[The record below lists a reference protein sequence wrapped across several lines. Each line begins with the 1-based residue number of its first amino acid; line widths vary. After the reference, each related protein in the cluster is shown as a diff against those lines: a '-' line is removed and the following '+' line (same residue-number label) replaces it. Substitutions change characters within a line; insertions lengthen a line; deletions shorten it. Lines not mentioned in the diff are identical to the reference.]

1 MSVDILREHRTSTLA
16 FNTWMPVLCCLAFCI
31 IALTLIVTQD
41 YPGYM
46 DELEHVSYA
55 AFLQETGR
63 WLPKFELQKTLV
75 IADMG
80 QWQDRANYLGHPSPF
95 YLFIGR
101 FLDRSLPPFQAIL
114 PLRLA
119 SAALVLTGVILA
131 LLAGR
136 RHFMQDRLAAP
147 VFCLLLALCPALL
160 AISGQVTNDS
170 LAFLGG
176 ALAYWG
182 ASTADRR
189 RWLGLGGIVPGLVF
203 VLWAKPNAG
212 MAVGIWLGTF
222 ALLRGLIRTPL
233 TLAIALGLAVGSI
246 PYLFILR
253 DYGALVP
260 VTGEQFGHYH
270 VLDSF
275 ARYLP
280 AFLVN
285 IGYTWSFSRTGT
297 WPITSWA
304 GLIAP
309 ALFWMMIACAAV
321 GGVAGINGVVA
332 RGRLWTPRDAIAAA
346 GVVAFAVVLPIHLW
360 FSATRLGFSLPAASF
375 RYYLPIWPVLVHA
388 LAYSIAIARNRW
400 RRVLV
405 ASISVAALIVG
416 WVSPV

>member
-1 MSVDILREHRTSTLA
+1 
-16 FNTWMPVLCCLAFCI
+16 
-31 IALTLIVTQD
+31 
-41 YPGYM
+41 M

-63 WLPKFELQKTLV
+63 WLPKFEIHKTLV
-75 IADMG
+75 IADVG
-80 QWQDRANYLGHPSPF
+80 QWQDRSNYLGHPSPF
-95 YLFIGR
+95 YLFIGL

-119 SAALVLTGVILA
+119 SAALILTGVILA

-136 RHFMQDRLAAP
+136 RHFMQDRLAAL
-147 VFCLLLALCPALL
+147 VFCLLLALCPKLL

-182 ASTADRR
+182 ATTAKRR
-189 RWLGLGGIVPGLVF
+189 RWFGLAGVALGLVF

-212 MAVGIWLGTF
+212 MAVGIWLCTF
-222 ALLRGLIRTPL
+222 ALLTGLIRTRL

-246 PYLFILR
+246 PYWFILR

-260 VTGEQFGHYH
+260 LTQEQFGNAHQ
-270 VLDSF
+270 LDSF

-285 IGYTWSFSRTGT
+285 IGYTWSFSRTST
-297 WPITSWA
+297 WPITGWA
-304 GLIAP
+304 GFVAP
-309 ALFWMMIACAAV
+309 VLFWMMMVCAGL
-321 GGVAGINGVVA
+321 GGIMA
-332 RGRLWTPRDAIAAA
+332 RGRGWAPRDAIAAA
-346 GVVAFAVVLPIHLW
+346 ATVAFALVLSLHFW

-388 LAYSIAIARNRW
+388 LAYTIVIARLRW

-405 ASISVAALIVG
+405 ASISVAALTVG
-416 WVSPV
+416 WISPV